1 MMRWINLTILFF
13 FVSCLISSQASGQQ
27 SNPFDIII
35 TKNAI
40 IQNKSKIA
48 SSPTSVTQDSAS
60 VIRDNNQT
68 YTNQKDEDS
77 LSLLNDTDTGIAQS
91 DFQILT
97 AQQAINENNPFN
109 IKETNDRI
117 TEITAGSAM
126 TPSQSIG
133 DLALESNPLPES
145 KTSWFSKLKP
155 KKVDNLDREYSL
167 NFIFWI
173 LMASLLI
180 LAAVINLKRK
190 SFLNLY
196 RAITND
202 NYLKLL
208 QREENNGSSFFFL
221 LLYFLFFLNAALF
234 VYQVLINKFEIKG
247 YKLFLFLFV
256 ALLVIYLVRLISTF
270 MLQVTF
276 PLEKE
281 AKQYNFTIIM
291 FNIIVG
297 LLLIPVNILTAYA
310 PFGPKMI
317 YVGIAII
324 VLFFGLRQIRGLFIA
339 ARIKGM
345 SYFHFFIYL
354 CTFEVAPVF
363 WIISF
368 VKNWYSVS

>member
-1 MMRWINLTILFF
+1 MMRWINLIVFLFC
-13 FVSCLISSQASGQQ
+13 VSCLFSSRVSGQQ

-40 IQNKSKIA
+40 DQD
-48 SSPTSVTQDSAS
+48 TSQISVRPITESQDSAS
-60 VIRDNNQT
+60 IV
-68 YTNQKDEDS
+68 
-77 LSLLNDTDTGIAQS
+77 TDTSQTLIDQIAPRS
-91 DFQILT
+91 INLNSNSSSGTVTADSQILST
-97 AQQAINENNPFN
+97 ERVVNENNPFN
-109 IKETNDRI
+109 IKETSGRI
-117 TEITAGSAM
+117 VDSANNSAQ
-126 TPSQSIG
+126 TIGQSSAIEM
-133 DLALESNPLPES
+133 DDDKPNKSKSN
-145 KTSWFSKLKP
+145 WFAKLKP
-155 KKVDNLDREYSL
+155 KKEDISGRDYSL

-234 VYQVLINKFEIKG
+234 IYQVLINKFEIKG
-247 YKLFLFLFV
+247 YKVFLFLFV
-256 ALLVIYLVRLISTF
+256 ALLVIYMIRLVSTF
-270 MLQVTF
+270 ILQVTF

-317 YVGIAII
+317 YVGLGII
-324 VLFFGLRQIRGLFIA
+324 VLFYVLRQIRGLFIA

-354 CTFEVAPVF
+354 CTFEVTPILWV
-363 WIISF
+363 ISF